1 MGGASSV
8 LDGQGSPLRRWAD
21 LGVVRASELPARR
34 AGRGAAAPASVP
46 AGEPVVA
53 PAEPVP
59 EEPRADPRADPEAA
73 RVLPVAAPLVD
84 LLPDGGL
91 RRGSTVAVCGSTS
104 LLLAL
109 LAEASGGGSWCA
121 LVGFAD
127 LGIQAAAEAGLDLSR
142 TALVPRPGPRPA
154 AVVASLVDGVDVV
167 VLDTTLPG
175 VRWGAGDRQRLGARV
190 RQRGAVLVPVGAPGT
205 WPGAEVELRAEGSA
219 WAGLGGDGAG
229 RLRSRRV
236 RARCAARGR
245 PGERD
250 VPLLLPGPAGTCVPD
265 GELPVGAPLTGPP
278 RPVGEPVAEPG
289 GEPVAEPGFREAPRH
304 IGVAG

>member
-1 MGGASSV
+1 MGDASSL
-8 LDGQGSPLRRWAD
+8 LDEQGSPSRRWSD
-21 LGVVRASELPARR
+21 LGVVRASELRGRR
-34 AGRGAAAPASVP
+34 GGRRGPAPAQRVP
-46 AGEPVVA
+46 EPVVER
-53 PAEPVP
+53 PVEPVV
-59 EEPRADPRADPEAA
+59 EPPRIDPEGSP
-73 RVLPVAAPLVD
+73 VLPVADPLAE

-109 LAEASGGGSWCA
+109 LAEASGAGSWCA
-121 LVGFAD
+121 VVGLPD
-127 LGIQAAAEAGLDLSR
+127 LGVQAAAEAGLDLAR

-154 AVVASLVDGVDVV
+154 AVVAALVDGVDVV

-175 VRWGAGDRQRLGARV
+175 VRWPAGDRQRLGARV
-190 RQRGAVLVPVGAPGT
+190 RQRGAVLVPVGAPGA

-219 WAGLGGDGAG
+219 WVGLGGDGAG

-245 PGERD
+245 PGERE
-250 VPLLLPGPAGTCVPD
+250 VPLLLPGPLGRCAPD

-278 RPVGEPVAEPG
+278 RPVEEPVETPA
-289 GEPVAEPGFREAPRH
+289 R